1 MSKNQQVARLTLVFE
16 IPDCH
21 CPLGHY
27 YYREPDSILCI
38 GDTASDKSAA
48 QLIAPNYP
56 NQAGLSYQTLV
67 YKNTVT
73 YG

>member
-27 YYREPDSILCI
+27 YYREPDSILCM
-38 GDTASDKSAA
+38 GDTASDKQAA
-48 QLIAPNYP
+48 
-56 NQAGLSYQTLV
+56 
-67 YKNTVT
+67 
-73 YG
+73 